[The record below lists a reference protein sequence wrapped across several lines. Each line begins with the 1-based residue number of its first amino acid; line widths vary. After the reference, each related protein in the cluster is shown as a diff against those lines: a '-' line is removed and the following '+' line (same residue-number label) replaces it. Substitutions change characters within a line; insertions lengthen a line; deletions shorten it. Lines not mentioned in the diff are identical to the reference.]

1 MVKGMK
7 RFVCRNCGAINELS
21 RQAMQSSP
29 DRLEGEL
36 PQGFECKL
44 PAGKI
49 TSAAGRPVYISG
61 SGEHLSHEAYLKKYN
76 IDPEIACNSMRE
88 KNRCSSPPIS
98 SFEATSAGDPPGQK
112 RRSRDWLDDDFWTA

>member
-36 PQGFECKL
+36 PQGFELML

-76 IDPEIACNSMRE
+76 IDPEIACNSIRE

-98 SFEATSAGDPPGQK
+98 SLEDHFVDDPPGQK
-112 RRSRDWLDDDFWTA
+112 RRSRDWLDEDFWTA